1 MSSVLSLL
9 GAASAVIGVVLV
21 AFGVPVREAA
31 IGNTLILG
39 GIVSIVGG
47 LILFAL
53 GAASAQLNRISEA
66 LALRPLAPQ
75 RPNRPMEAL
84 EAPQTP
90 LPALAQRA
98 PQPQQAEAPARF
110 PFPPKQRPE
119 QPYAQ
124 QRTPQGQ
131 DESTYYD
138 ERPAQ
143 FAPML
148 RNPDEPL
155 PGDFDEA
162 PLSPPMPYPSR
173 APEFFESRPAS
184 QPYQVNGSGRGE
196 RHHDQVAETAYRQ
209 PQAPARQPE
218 RQPQPAYFDAMW
230 PAPEPRA
237 PKSAEQPK
245 PRSEMPS
252 RAERPEPSVR
262 PEPPMPAPARQE
274 QQAPRPDLANRAEAL
289 REHAQAAQQPRRA
302 EPKAPEQAKQPAE
315 NRAVAILKSGVVD
328 GMGYTL
334 YVDGSIEATLP
345 QGTLRFASINELRNH
360 LEKNS

>member
-31 IGNTLILG
+31 FGNTLILG

-47 LILFAL
+47 LIMFGL
-53 GAASAQLNRISEA
+53 GAAAAQLNRISEA

-75 RPNRPMEAL
+75 RPNRPMETL

-90 LPALAQRA
+90 LPALTQRA
-98 PQPQQAEAPARF
+98 PQPQQADAPARF
-110 PFPPKQRPE
+110 PFPPKQRAE

-148 RNPDEPL
+148 RNPDEPF

-173 APEFFESRPAS
+173 APEHFEAR
-184 QPYQVNGSGRGE
+184 QPYPVNGSGRGE
-196 RHHDQVAETAYRQ
+196 KHHEPVAETAWRQ
-209 PQAPARQPE
+209 PQAPARQTE

-245 PRSEMPS
+245 PRVEMP
-252 RAERPEPSVR
+252 RAERPEPAVR

-274 QQAPRPDLANRAEAL
+274 QQAPRPDLAIRAEAL

-302 EPKAPEQAKQPAE
+302 EPKPPEQPKPPPAAE

-345 QGTLRFASINELRNH
+345 QGTLRFASINELRTH